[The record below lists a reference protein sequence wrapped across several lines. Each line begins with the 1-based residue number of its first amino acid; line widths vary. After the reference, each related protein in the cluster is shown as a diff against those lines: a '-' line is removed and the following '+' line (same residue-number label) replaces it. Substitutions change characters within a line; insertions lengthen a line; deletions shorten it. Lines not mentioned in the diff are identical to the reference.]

1 MCPRL
6 FACVCVYVC
15 VCSGSLLMS
24 LDLNFPGYDDMW
36 KNGRDNVELHPVF
49 MRYGNEDV
57 DHVGIESIYV
67 RPCHSKKFSFVKAA
81 TENGITKELMYIYE
95 PMGLDRQADQ
105 MGCILARFQCRNLA
119 ACFLWILQTKL
130 DMKLMEVFVTHGTS
144 CSISKP

>member
-1 MCPRL
+1 MSFLYSCLLGFPQCSVITSRC
-6 FACVCVYVC
+6 ACAEPHADVRQD
-15 VCSGSLLMS
+15 
-24 LDLNFPGYDDMW
+24 LD
-36 KNGRDNVELHPVF
+36 
-49 MRYGNEDV
+49 EDV

-67 RPCHSKKFSFVKAA
+67 KPCHSKKFSFVKAA

-105 MGCILARFQCRNLA
+105 MGCLLARFQCRNLA